1 MTPIITRSLAVL
13 SLGLTLTAC
22 TQYETPKANCFNFPQ
37 TQPQAGEAATR
48 LSSKGV
54 EVTHRSKACE
64 FVLLGTDD

>member
-22 TQYETPKANCFNFPQ
+22 TQHEAPKANCFNFRQ

-48 LSSKGV
+48 LSTKGV
-54 EVTHRSKACE
+54 EVADRGKACE
-64 FVLLGTDD
+64 FVLPGTDD